1 MAELIWSFTHRPYV
15 TLFLLAFLALS
26 YLEQGWLRTLIWL
39 ITGYLIAFAAEY
51 FSTQVN
57 GVPFGWYAYHYDV
70 LENDLLIAGVP
81 FFDSLSFAFLSYV
94 SFSFAQ
100 FFMSPL
106 WFGPRDVQRVT
117 LRRVRNSSFVLLL
130 GATLMVI
137 IDIIVD
143 PLAHLGRYWF
153 LGDIYH
159 YPSPGT
165 HFSVPLANYAG
176 WFVVGWAIIFL
187 NQRVDAA
194 LARWEESQNRKT
206 VLRHAPLKGLYA
218 PVFWAGIVAFN
229 LVVTYWLGWGNVIEP
244 ETRTMGEAN
253 LIHTVQL
260 QALCGTFIVV
270 PILLLAAGHI
280 LRPSSRAHPDDVAA
294 WLEEYPNAKLSV

>member
-26 YLEQGWLRTLIWL
+26 YLEQGWLRTLLWIVS
-39 ITGYLIAFAAEY
+39 GYLVAFLAEY
-51 FSTQVN
+51 CSTQVN
-57 GVPFGWYAYHYDV
+57 GVPFGWYAYHYDE
-70 LENDLLIAGVP
+70 LENDLVIAGVP

-100 FFMSPL
+100 FFMSSL
-106 WFGPRDVQRVT
+106 WLGRRDVQRVT
-117 LRRVRNSSFVLLL
+117 PRRVRNSSFVLLL
-130 GATLMVI
+130 GATLMVT

-187 NQRVDAA
+187 NQRIDAA
-194 LARWEESQNRKT
+194 LALWEERKGRKV
-206 VLRHAPLKGLYA
+206 VLRHAPLKGLFA
-218 PVFWAGIVAFN
+218 RPFGSALSHSTWCS
-229 LVVTYWLGWGNVIEP
+229 LTGWVG
-244 ETRTMGEAN
+244 
-253 LIHTVQL
+253 
-260 QALCGTFIVV
+260 
-270 PILLLAAGHI
+270 AA
-280 LRPSSRAHPDDVAA
+280 
-294 WLEEYPNAKLSV
+294 